1 MTKPKIRTSV
11 SICKGDTNSRQ
22 ICITLVSS
30 GVVYEIPD
38 NSIAVL
44 LATKPDGKKV
54 YNDCSING
62 NEIIFDVTTQLIAS
76 SGDVECQVELSDAE
90 GTILTSPAFV
100 IRVYEKL
107 LDNSV
112 MESINEYKALTA
124 FCTNAENA
132 AVRAE
137 NNAEQ
142 IEEQLKATGK
152 LLSEKEEAINVLA
165 NKTVQA
171 SGNANSSAEDAQNFA
186 VSAGEYASEAKD
198 YAERLQLDVTQ
209 LSNYVA
215 SARQSA
221 ENASAYADVAI
232 NNKTASDTS
241 ASNAATS
248 ERNAKASETA
258 AKQYEESSSEKLN
271 LCIDYADEASEYADR
286 AKNRASEAGDFR
298 DQAEEF
304 QSQTEAFA
312 NTAKGYMD
320 AAGLSATNAA
330 ESASASANSAKQA
343 LETKNGAVKD
353 ITETKENCLS
363 ELEQKTTDLLNSIPD
378 DYSQMAE
385 TVKYHNDALTDLD
398 TRVSNK
404 MNSIYTSNLGESHI
418 TDCQDGDIRNL
429 KMEGR
434 TEQKQYQGYQLL
446 DLSKIAQTT
455 NEGITVERFGD
466 TSIRVYGEPTIT
478 EGYIKFIF
486 TDVIHA
492 ESIGVEDNFII
503 RVSEKQVGVGVTF
516 ESESSGAI
524 NLAMADTVTKKN
536 KTCII
541 KTRKLAINVSYN
553 VGAIDFTFDLQL
565 EQGTEEHEYE
575 PYVGGISSPNP
586 DYPQEIKNV
595 EQINVRVC
603 GKNLWYIG
611 DICQKSKTEIPI
623 EIPKGE
629 YYFSCNFNSSKS
641 LSIRFNYTNGSSVLY
656 GSPKSIILEHDVA
669 SLNWFVSD
677 FVDNITEIQLEAG
690 DTATDYEAYKEQTF
704 AIIPPNPL
712 NAIGDYKDICDVES
726 GLWRYATKTYV
737 VPTIEL
743 KQASS
748 DSTFLTCGLSISKF
762 NGLDASNMKITE
774 LISDKFRAN
783 NINENNVFRLNS
795 SRNMILF
802 YRAYTGETTEIVNN
816 IAVLYPISGE
826 TEPINAEDLAKLR
839 ALQTYYGNTNIFITD
854 QDGNDITTWFDYHFN
869 LKPYVEYVKEQ
880 ISDSKELIYDMRAR
894 QLDAE
899 VSNAWSYIN
908 AEYAASLADFS

>member
-1 MTKPKIRTSV
+1 MKAVLNKIRLDMTKPKIRTSV

-165 NKTVQA
+165 NVTVQA

-215 SARQSA
+215 SAQQSA

-232 NNKTASDTS
+232 SNKTASDTS

-286 AKNRASEAGDFR
+286 ANNRASEAGDFR
-298 DQAEEF
+298 NQAEEF

-330 ESASASANSAKQA
+330 TSENNAKKYAEKLDEFNQN
-343 LETKNGAVKD
+343 LSQEINTQVNELLVDDRKN
-353 ITETKENCLS
+353 IS
-363 ELEQKTTDLLNSIPD
+363 ELKGD
-378 DYSQMAE
+378 
-385 TVKYHNDALTDLD
+385 
-398 TRVSNK
+398 
-404 MNSIYTSNLGESHI
+404 LGELENGKLIDYGAIKAEQTNFFEIGVNKINEKISYKGFYG
-418 TDCQDGDIRNL
+418 TDGYWNNNDGYRTFVFKVKPNTTYTVWENAKFNLIFWKKDVIRN
-429 KMEGR
+429 G
-434 TEQKQYQGYQLL
+434 
-446 DLSKIAQTT
+446 
-455 NEGITVERFGD
+455 FG
-466 TSIRVYGEPTIT
+466 
-478 EGYIKFIF
+478 K
-486 TDVIHA
+486 TDF
-492 ESIGVEDNFII
+492 DNFISAI
-503 RVSEKQVGVGVTF
+503 GYGSSGTGSKTITTPIDCEYVSVTAVEHPESVDAKYRYQGNIMAVEGEVYPSEYYPYEVKFVGEIDGFEKLKDDVSELKGDAKVKCLFLGDSITALDEIDRGWVKYFREIISSEKVGNVAVASAVLTDYQNTALDGNPITSEQSSNTLSNQVYKVINGNYDTPDVIII
-516 ESESSGAI
+516 AI
-524 NLAMADTVTKKN
+524 GTNGGIDNTLTDERVYN
-536 KTCII
+536 GYYNSDGSLISVDDCDRKT
-541 KTRKLAINVSYN
+541 T
-553 VGAIDFTFDLQL
+553 VGAFRYANEKLHEKYPNALIFWCVPIMGFENTRSVKNVVLYEKTMERLTGFAGMPLIHTNRCFINGINEKESANGEYLIDGL
-565 EQGTEEHEYE
+565 H
-575 PYVGGISSPNP
+575 PNAKGAKMIG
-586 DYPQEIKNV
+586 YFNACEVKKYMQMIKCIKN
-595 EQINVRVC
+595 
-603 GKNLWYIG
+603 
-611 DICQKSKTEIPI
+611 S
-623 EIPKGE
+623 
-629 YYFSCNFNSSKS
+629 
-641 LSIRFNYTNGSSVLY
+641 
-656 GSPKSIILEHDVA
+656 
-669 SLNWFVSD
+669 
-677 FVDNITEIQLEAG
+677 
-690 DTATDYEAYKEQTF
+690 
-704 AIIPPNPL
+704 
-712 NAIGDYKDICDVES
+712 
-726 GLWRYATKTYV
+726 
-737 VPTIEL
+737 
-743 KQASS
+743 
-748 DSTFLTCGLSISKF
+748 
-762 NGLDASNMKITE
+762 
-774 LISDKFRAN
+774 
-783 NINENNVFRLNS
+783 
-795 SRNMILF
+795 
-802 YRAYTGETTEIVNN
+802 
-816 IAVLYPISGE
+816 
-826 TEPINAEDLAKLR
+826 
-839 ALQTYYGNTNIFITD
+839 
-854 QDGNDITTWFDYHFN
+854 
-869 LKPYVEYVKEQ
+869 
-880 ISDSKELIYDMRAR
+880 
-894 QLDAE
+894 
-899 VSNAWSYIN
+899 
-908 AEYAASLADFS
+908 

>member
-215 SARQSA
+215 SAQQSA

-232 NNKTASDTS
+232 SNKTASDTS

-320 AAGLSATNAA
+320 AAALSATNAA
-330 ESASASANSAKQA
+330 NSATASASSANQA
-343 LETKNGAVKD
+343 LETKNSAVKD

-418 TDCQDGDIRNL
+418 TDCQEGDIRNL

-434 TEQKQYQGYQLL
+434 TEQKQYQGTNLACIKFGYEWNQNTSNMHKGMSVSKYRACTDIIEVKDTKSFSVKFTSINPRAMLTVEFDSDGNFL
-446 DLSKIAQTT
+446 YRKLNVCGSETISGTYETKFVLSDNTNYFAVVFYSNSEDSPTVMNNETFYGFQINEDDLS
-455 NEGITVERFGD
+455 
-466 TSIRVYGEPTIT
+466 
-478 EGYIKFIF
+478 
-486 TDVIHA
+486 
-492 ESIGVEDNFII
+492 
-503 RVSEKQVGVGVTF
+503 
-516 ESESSGAI
+516 
-524 NLAMADTVTKKN
+524 
-536 KTCII
+536 
-541 KTRKLAINVSYN
+541 
-553 VGAIDFTFDLQL
+553 
-565 EQGTEEHEYE
+565 EYE
-575 PYVGGISSPNP
+575 PYVGGIPSPNP

-595 EQINVRVC
+595 EQINVRVFAKNVLEDNLYKC
-603 GKNLWYIG
+603 VYSLGYPNILSGKIMLPYTPSLENLGIGKIVRCKRGVTYTFSVTNANPNAYIC
-611 DICQKSKTEIPI
+611 ISEYKNISNAYNI
-623 EIPKGE
+623 ENKIGGVKGGKD
-629 YYFSCNFNSSKS
+629 F
-641 LSIRFNYTNGSSVLY
+641 
-656 GSPKSIILEHDVA
+656 
-669 SLNWFVSD
+669 FVSYTANSD
-677 FVDNITEIQLEAG
+677 GILLCMIGGKWLDGKTNIHTCTESELLQVEVGNI
-690 DTATDYEAYKEQTF
+690 ATEYKPHEEQSFT
-704 AIIPPNPL
+704 ITPPNPI
-712 NAIGDYKDICDVES
+712 NAIGNYMDICDVES
-726 GLWRYATKTYV
+726 GVWRYA
-737 VPTIEL
+737 L
-743 KQASS
+743 KSFT
-748 DSTFLTCGLSISKF
+748 D
-762 NGLDASNMKITE
+762 
-774 LISDKFRAN
+774 SDKTVDVVAN
-783 NINENNVFRLNS
+783 VQN
-795 SRNMILF
+795 
-802 YRAYTGETTEIVNN
+802 Y
-816 IAVLYPISGE
+816 VLPIE
-826 TEPINAEDLAKLR
+826 VTEPINADDLEKLR
-839 ALQTYYGNTNIFITD
+839 ALKTYYGNTNIFITD

-880 ISDSKELIYDMRAR
+880 ISDSKELIYDMQAR

-899 VSNAWSYIN
+899 VSNAWAYIN
-908 AEYAASLADFS
+908 AVYSASVADFS